1 MEMRNVCLLG
11 STGSIGRAGL
21 EIVEHLNDQFGV
33 FAISCHRNTELFRH
47 QIEQFKPKYAC
58 ITDPDSARGF
68 EPIEGTTMSDGV
80 RGSCEIASHPD
91 VDIVLNGIV
100 GAEGVHAT
108 LAAIRSNKIVAMA
121 NKETLIAYG
130 DVLRQELEQSSATI
144 LPVDSEHSAI
154 YQCISG
160 SSSAVKRIILTASGG
175 PFLRK
180 PMSPDVTCVDALKH
194 PVWQMGQK
202 ITIDCATLMN
212 KGLEV
217 IEACFL
223 FDVTPE
229 TVEVVIH
236 PQSIVHSA
244 VEFVDGAVIAQ
255 LSLPDMRLAI
265 QYGLTY
271 PERCPSLIK
280 PLELAEIGRL
290 DFEKPDFEKFKCLTL
305 AYEAANKGGTMP
317 CVLNAADQVAVNA
330 FLSEKIK
337 LTDIPDMVEK
347 VMAGHSVKTSPSLAD
362 IETAE
367 KWATEETEAEV
378 QRLCC

>member
-1 MEMRNVCLLG
+1 MEMKNVCLLG

-21 EIVEHLNDQFGV
+21 EIVEHLKDQFRV

-58 ITDPDSARGF
+58 ITDPGSAREFG
-68 EPIEGTTMSDGV
+68 PIEGTTMCNDV
-80 RGSCEIASHPD
+80 QGSCEIASHPD

-100 GAEGVHAT
+100 GAQGVHAT
-108 LAAIRSNKIVAMA
+108 LAAIRSNKILAMA

-130 DVLRQELEQSSATI
+130 DVLKEELKRSSATI

-175 PFLRK
+175 PFLNK
-180 PMSPDVTCVDALKH
+180 PMAPDATCVEALKH
-194 PVWQMGQK
+194 PVWQMGEK

-229 TVEVVIH
+229 TVQVVIH

-244 VEFVDGAVIAQ
+244 VEFADGAVIAQ

-265 QYGLTY
+265 QYGLTH
-271 PERCPSLIK
+271 PERRSSLIK

-290 DFEKPDFEKFKCLTL
+290 DFAKPDFEKFKCLAL

-317 CVLNAADQVAVNA
+317 CVLNAADQVAVGA
-330 FLSEKIK
+330 FLSERIK
-337 LTDIPDMVEK
+337 LTDIPNIVEE
-347 VMAGHSVKTSPSLAD
+347 VMAKHRAKTSPSLAD
-362 IETAE
+362 IEAAE
-367 KWATEETEAEV
+367 KWATKETEAEV
-378 QRLCC
+378 ERLCC